1 MATNKQTPCKGGC
14 GKLAYGDRC
23 RACSFALKPISARV
37 GKPQR
42 CRTDHPSVN
51 TVGEF
56 NASGGFAGPA
66 GIAFPK
72 VAPTAG
78 SWWAEH
84 LTREEHQRMA
94 DAHSRRMSA
103 GPCGNHR
110 ADNLGVINWNY

>member
-42 CRTDHPSVN
+42 FRTDHPSVN

-72 VAPTAG
+72 VEPTVG
-78 SWWAEH
+78 PWWIG
-84 LTREEHQRMA
+84 LDREELNRQA
-94 DAHSRRMSA
+94 EAHARRMSR
-103 GPCGNHR
+103 GICGNHR
-110 ADNLGVINWNY
+110 AENAGIVNWNY